1 MINKK
6 LLLLIFGI
14 GLFSQM
20 IYSQVYETT
29 ENNSNCEMS
38 VDLRIAEPNIEICK
52 CELTKYLSNAFKW
65 QNGLLTPDNR
75 IPNDL
80 QLSKIFVIKCNKT
93 GYFDNYDSL
102 TQEEFFRYGKFSN
115 KVSPFQGDA
124 EKKLKYKDIV
134 KMLTGQSKLLIR
146 PNPFMLPLSELEN

>member
-14 GLFSQM
+14 SLFSQM
-20 IYSQVYETT
+20 IYSQVNEST
-29 ENNSNCEMS
+29 EYNTNNEMS

-52 CELTKYLSNAFKW
+52 CELTKYLSNAIKW
-65 QNGLLTPDNR
+65 QNGLLTNG
-75 IPNDL
+75 IPKDY
-80 QLSKIFVIKCNKT
+80 QLSKSFIFKCNKT
-93 GYFDNYDSL
+93 GYFDNFDFL
-102 TQEEFFRYGKFSN
+102 TQEDLFKYGKFSN
-115 KVSPFQGDA
+115 KISPFQGDA

-146 PNPFMLPLSELEN
+146 PNPYMVPLSELEN